1 MKTCQISVYLA
12 YGMAVYC
19 IASVFYLISTRS
31 IGTPFRDSLSEKQIK
46 IKNESANIRR
56 GIFYTGIAIGVIL
69 LLVTRPFSK
78 C

>member
-1 MKTCQISVYLA
+1 MKSCQISVYLA

-19 IASVFYLISTRS
+19 IASVFYLIATRS

-46 IKNESANIRR
+46 IKNESAR